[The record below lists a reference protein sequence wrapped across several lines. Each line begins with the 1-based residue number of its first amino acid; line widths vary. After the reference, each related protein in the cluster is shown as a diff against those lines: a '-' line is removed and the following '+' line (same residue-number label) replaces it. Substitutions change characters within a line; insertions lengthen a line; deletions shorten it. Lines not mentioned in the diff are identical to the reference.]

1 MDDLRKREQ
10 LEREDKEAVT
20 QYEADEI
27 QRAKEK
33 EEAAARALE
42 EGAQDPAEAPA
53 AGDVEGEASL
63 KDESEMRPPTAKVVP
78 LTPEEQEFEE
88 FLAQVSF
95 KRTTEIDGYS
105 EAKI

>member
-1 MDDLRKREQ
+1 M
-10 LEREDKEAVT
+10 
-20 QYEADEI
+20 
-27 QRAKEK
+27 QRAKDK

-42 EGAQDPAEAPA
+42 DPSQEPADAPA
-53 AGDVEGEASL
+53 AVEGEEDAL
-63 KDESEMRPPTAKVVP
+63 KEESEMRPPTAKVIP